1 MTTSDRRVVFSA
13 AVVAALLGAAP
24 ARADDQA
31 AARALFNDARTLM
44 KSAQYAQACPK
55 LEAAS
60 KLYAGSGI
68 LINLGDCYEHLGR
81 TASAWTEFG
90 EAATAAERAGR
101 DDNRDEA
108 ARRQRA
114 VESKLSRL
122 AIRVASPAP
131 GIVVKRDDL
140 PIEQGAWGVAI
151 PVDPGTYGLS
161 AAAPDR
167 QPWSRSVSVT
177 DAGSTVTVD
186 VPELAQ
192 APTPPAEPV
201 APPPLAPAPATDVA
215 AARPSASPSY
225 WTPRRVAA
233 GVTTGVGVL
242 GAAMGG
248 VIGLV
253 ALSQY
258 DSAKNDA
265 TGAQRHDDS
274 TNASNLGNVATV
286 FVAIGAAVTV
296 SGVILWLTAP
306 DAAVQVGTTGTGALV
321 RGAF

>member
-1 MTTSDRRVVFSA
+1 MVTVP
-13 AVVAALLGAAP
+13 L
-24 ARADDQA
+24 
-31 AARALFNDARTLM
+31 
-44 KSAQYAQACPK
+44 
-55 LEAAS
+55 
-60 KLYAGSGI
+60 AG
-68 LINLGDCYEHLGR
+68 
-81 TASAWTEFG
+81 T
-90 EAATAAERAGR
+90 
-101 DDNRDEA
+101 
-108 ARRQRA
+108 
-114 VESKLSRL
+114 
-122 AIRVASPAP
+122 SPAQL
-131 GIVVKRDDL
+131 RM
-140 PIEQGAWGVAI
+140 
-151 PVDPGTYGLS
+151 GL
-161 AAAPDR
+161 AN
-167 QPWSRSVSVT
+167 VT
-177 DAGSTVTVD
+177 
-186 VPELAQ
+186 VPELAA

-201 APPPLAPAPATDVA
+201 APPPLAPAPATDA
-215 AARPSASPSY
+215 APAHPSASCPY

-242 GAAMGG
+242 GAATGG